1 MLLKCVQLLL
11 SCLMIL
17 GTFSFA
23 FAYYEYEKTGT
34 SRVGE
39 TEPSL
44 CNFTIPCDEVLTS
57 EHGEVMLAD
66 RGDDD
71 EGE

>member
-23 FAYYEYEKTGT
+23 FAYYEYEKTT
-34 SRVGE
+34 
-39 TEPSL
+39 T
-44 CNFTIPCDEVLTS
+44 CDFTQSCDEVLT
-57 EHGEVMLAD
+57 EEPEDEMLAKRD
-66 RGDDD
+66 VY
-71 EGE
+71 EGQ

>member
-23 FAYYEYEKTGT
+23 FAYYEYEKTT
-34 SRVGE
+34 
-39 TEPSL
+39 T
-44 CNFTIPCDEVLTS
+44 CNVTQSCDEVLT
-57 EHGEVMLAD
+57 EKPEKEMLAKRD
-66 RGDDD
+66 VY
-71 EGE
+71 EGQ

>member
-44 CNFTIPCDEVLTS
+44 CDFTQSCDEVLT
-57 EHGEVMLAD
+57 EEPEEEMLAKRD
-66 RGDDD
+66 VY
-71 EGE
+71 EGQ

>member
-23 FAYYEYEKTGT
+23 FAYYEYEKTT
-34 SRVGE
+34 
-39 TEPSL
+39 T
-44 CNFTIPCDEVLTS
+44 CNVTQSCDEVLT
-57 EHGEVMLAD
+57 EEPEDVMLAKRD
-66 RGDDD
+66 IY
-71 EGE
+71 EGQ